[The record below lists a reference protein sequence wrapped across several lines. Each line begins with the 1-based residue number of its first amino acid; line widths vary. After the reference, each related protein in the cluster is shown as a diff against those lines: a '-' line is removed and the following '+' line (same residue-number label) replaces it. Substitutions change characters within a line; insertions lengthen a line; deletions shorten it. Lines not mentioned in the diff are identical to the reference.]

1 MWGDLGEWDQD
12 EGSLGKA
19 RVRDFESRLAED
31 EIAEEEN
38 IEVEGAGAVGD
49 AGGAVTAEAVF
60 DCEQS
65 AEQFSRRQIRFER
78 ENCVDKAGLA
88 GEPDG
93 SGGVERRPRGDAAQ
107 RFEALRC
114 GGQRSLGRAG
124 AAGQVGTEA
133 DVGGEHPSQDYRVQ
147 DYRGVQELPRLA
159 GRETRWK
166 PAIW

>member
-1 MWGDLGEWDQD
+1 LWGDLGEWDQD

-19 RVRDFESRLAED
+19 RVRDFESRLVED
-31 EIAEEEN
+31 EVAEEEN

-49 AGGAVTAEAVF
+49 AEGALAAEVVLNGEKGFEERA
-60 DCEQS
+60 
-65 AEQFSRRQIRFER
+65 RRHIRFER

-93 SGGVERRPRGDAAQ
+93 RGRVERRPRGDAAQ
-107 RFEALRC
+107 SLQAQ
-114 GGQRSLGRAG
+114 GGGNQRTFWGAG
-124 AAGQVGTEA
+124 AAGQVGAEA
-133 DVGGEHPSQDYRVQ
+133 DVGSGHPFQDYRVQ

-159 GRETRWK
+159 GREARWK